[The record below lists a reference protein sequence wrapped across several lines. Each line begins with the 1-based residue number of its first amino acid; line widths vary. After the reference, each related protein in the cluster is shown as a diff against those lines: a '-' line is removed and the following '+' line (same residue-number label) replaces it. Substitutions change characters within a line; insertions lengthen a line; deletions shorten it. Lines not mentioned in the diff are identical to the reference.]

1 MTALV
6 YALSAVEASGG
17 HMAGCQGGRW
27 AMGVPY
33 ATNATTFASGLQG
46 QTIAR
51 GVYASQ
57 VYDTIRAVEQ
67 DVNEHV
73 GTPAACATIVR
84 RDHPS
89 ANAALY
95 SNVGEEGC
103 RAVFDA

>member
-1 MTALV
+1 
-6 YALSAVEASGG
+6 
-17 HMAGCQGGRW
+17 
-27 AMGVPY
+27 MGVPY
-33 ATNATTFASGLQG
+33 TTNATTLASGLQG

-57 VYDTIRAVEQ
+57 VYDAVRAVEQ
-67 DVNEHV
+67 DVNGHV

-89 ANAALY
+89 ANAAQY
-95 SNVGEEGC
+95 SNLGDERAAQSC